1 VESLQRDLKVVLTSD
16 QLQRRVRDIARQIS
30 SQYDGKALTA
40 VCVLDNGFM
49 FMADL
54 VRALE
59 VPVTCRFIKP
69 ELTEKTDGSVT
80 STEIFYS
87 PEIDVAGQHVLL
99 VEALL
104 ESGVTTEFLVRNL
117 LGRRALSV
125 KVAVMLD
132 RQSQRRVFLQPD
144 YFGFIVDEKYLV
156 GYGLGLS
163 DLGRNLP
170 YVSSSM
176 DPAPERA

>member
-1 VESLQRDLKVVLTSD
+1 VGTLPRELKVVLTSD
-16 QLQRRVRDIARQIS
+16 QIQRRVRDIARQVS
-30 SQYDGKALTA
+30 TQYEGKSLT
-40 VCVLDNGFM
+40 VVGVLMNGFM
-49 FMADL
+49 FMSDL

-59 VPVTCRFIKP
+59 IPVVCQFITP

-80 STEIFYS
+80 STQILYH
-87 PEIDVAGQHVLL
+87 PEIDVTGQHVLL
-99 VEALL
+99 LEGIL
-104 ESGVTTEFLVRNL
+104 ESGITTDFLVRNL
-117 LGRRALSV
+117 LSRGAASV

-156 GYGLGLS
+156 GYGLGLA

-170 YVSSSM
+170 YVSASPH
-176 DPAPERA
+176 PAPERA

>member
-1 VESLQRDLKVVLTSD
+1 M
-16 QLQRRVRDIARQIS
+16 RDIARQIS
-30 SQYDGKALTA
+30 SQYEGKSLTA
-40 VCVLDNGFM
+40 VCVLNNGFM

-59 VPVTCRFIKP
+59 IPVRCRFITP
-69 ELTEKTDGSVT
+69 ELTEKKDGSIT
-80 STEIFYS
+80 STQIFYT
-87 PEIDVAGQHVLL
+87 PELEVTGEHVLL

-104 ESGVTTEFLVRNL
+104 ESGVTTEFLLRNL
-117 LGRRALSV
+117 LSRGAASV

-156 GYGLGLS
+156 GYGLGLA

-170 YVSSSM
+170 YVSAS
-176 DPAPERA
+176 PYPVPERA

>member
-1 VESLQRDLKVVLTSD
+1 METLPRDLKIVLTSD
-16 QLQRRVRDIARQIS
+16 QLQRRVRDVARQIS
-30 SQYDGKALTA
+30 SQYDGKSLTA

-59 VPVTCRFIKP
+59 IPVRCRFIKP
-69 ELTEKTDGSVT
+69 ELTERTDGSLT
-80 STEIFYS
+80 STQIFYT

-104 ESGVTTEFLVRNL
+104 ESGVTTEFLLRNL
-117 LGRRALSV
+117 LGRGALSV

-170 YVSSSM
+170 YVSASIEPS
-176 DPAPERA
+176 PERA

>member
-1 VESLQRDLKVVLTSD
+1 VEALPRDLKIVLTSD
-16 QLQRRVRDIARQIS
+16 QIQRRVRDIARQIS
-30 SQYDGKALTA
+30 VQYEGKTLTA

-49 FMADL
+49 FMSDL

-59 VPVTCRFIKP
+59 IPVSCRFIKP
-69 ELTEKTDGSVT
+69 ELTEKTEGSIT
-80 STEIFYS
+80 STQIFYS
-87 PEIDVAGQHVLL
+87 PEIEVAGQHVLL

-117 LGRRALSV
+117 LGRGALSV

-170 YVSSSM
+170 YVSASAE
-176 DPAPERA
+176 PLPERA